1 LSIDGSSRTGAKRID
16 DFQTPPGKD
25 YVSWQFFWTGPEYF
39 QTLGIPLLRGRDF
52 TVQDGPGAPGVMIV
66 NELMARRC
74 WPDQDP
80 IGKRVTFASGQ
91 VREVVGVVMAV
102 KLHSIRI
109 EPVPLSFWP
118 IAQAP
123 QRHTNPVLLVR
134 TEGDPQPVA
143 SFLLSQLEAGGLNP
157 ATCDVSTLA
166 ERASRRLHN
175 QRVIAALLSGVGAVG
190 LLFVATGI
198 AGLMAFEVSQRTR
211 EIGIRMALGAQWRD
225 VRAFV
230 LRKGTG
236 LTGVGL
242 ALGIGLSCL
251 PLWIASRLV
260 PEFRTMDAYFGIRIW
275 DPSTYVGV
283 AILVLFV
290 MLAAC
295 WLPARRAA
303 KIDPMQALRYE

>member
-1 LSIDGSSRTGAKRID
+1 
-16 DFQTPPGKD
+16 
-25 YVSWQFFWTGPEYF
+25 
-39 QTLGIPLLRGRDF
+39 
-52 TVQDGPGAPGVMIV
+52 
-66 NELMARRC
+66 MAQRC
-74 WPDQDP
+74 WPGQDP
-80 IGKRVTFASGQ
+80 IGKRVTFTSGQ
-91 VREVVGVVMAV
+91 VREVVGVVKAV

-134 TEGDPQPVA
+134 TEGDPRPVA
-143 SFLLSQLEAGGLNP
+143 SFLLSQLESGGLDP

-166 ERASRRLHN
+166 QRAGRQLHN
-175 QRVIAALLSGVGAVG
+175 QRVIAALLNGVGAVG

-225 VRAFV
+225 VRSFV
-230 LRKGTG
+230 LRKGAG

-260 PEFRTMDAYFGIRIW
+260 AEFGMVDAYFGISMW
-275 DPSTYVGV
+275 DPLTYLGAV
-283 AILVLFV
+283 ILVLSV

-303 KIDPMQALRYE
+303 RIDPMKALRYE